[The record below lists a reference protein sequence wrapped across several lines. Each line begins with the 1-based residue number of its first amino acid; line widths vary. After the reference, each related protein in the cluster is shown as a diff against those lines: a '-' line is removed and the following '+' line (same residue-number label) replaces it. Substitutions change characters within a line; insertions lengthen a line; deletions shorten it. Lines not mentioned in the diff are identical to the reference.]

1 MKRASRAAFT
11 LVELLVVIAIIGILI
26 ALLLPAVQ
34 AAREAARRSQCANN
48 LKQISLAALMFND
61 TYKHLPPGNFAGR
74 MGEAPPPG
82 QAFLGATA
90 NGANNFDFIAP
101 WRDPQR
107 NTPWGH
113 FGWPAYILPFMEQE
127 ALYESINFN
136 VPAYAE
142 IIAEIPGGANTT
154 PPTPPVNRGPAG
166 DPANRDASFKQPPT
180 FVCPSA
186 RRVPR
191 TATTDGSPLTQKDYS
206 MNSGAPHTCCPERN
220 RNPAHNGMGFV
231 GSKLKLDDVLD
242 GTSNTLYFIEHA
254 HYGNHSWIPYDAGSN
269 QFFWVHHTS
278 QGYVTTQDPPNADPR
293 LIAAAFNHR
302 AAHSEHPNGIQ
313 ATMVD
318 GHLRWIS
325 DHISTNIY
333 RAMGTRKG
341 GEAVQTAQNN

>member
-1 MKRASRAAFT
+1 MNRASRVAFT

-61 TYKHLPPGNFAGR
+61 TYKHLPYGSGAGRPGEPPPAGQIMVGMIASGNFPNVPGN
-74 MGEAPPPG
+74 
-82 QAFLGATA
+82 
-90 NGANNFDFIAP
+90 N
-101 WRDPQR
+101 WRDPSIG
-107 NTPWGH
+107 NLPWGH
-113 FGWPAYILPFMEQE
+113 FGWAAYILPFMEQE
-127 ALYESINFN
+127 ALYESMDLT
-136 VPAYAE
+136 VPAFAE
-142 IIAEIPGGANTT
+142 IIPENAGSGLGALG
-154 PPTPPVNRGPAG
+154 NRGPAG
-166 DPANRDASFKQPPT
+166 NVANRAASFSQPST

-186 RRVPR
+186 HRVPR
-191 TATTDGSPLTQKDYS
+191 TANRDGSQQTQKDYA
-206 MNSGAPHTCCPERN
+206 MNTGAPHVCCPERN
-220 RNPAHNGMGFV
+220 QDVRHNGMGFV
-231 GSKLKLDDVLD
+231 GSKINLGDVLD

-254 HYGNHSWIPYDAGSN
+254 HFGNHSWTEYDAGSN

-278 QGYVTTQDPPNADPR
+278 QGYVTTEDSPNLDPK
-293 LIAAAFNHR
+293 LIAAANNRR

-325 DHISTNIY
+325 DHISTNVY

-341 GEAVQTAQNN
+341 GESVQTAQNY